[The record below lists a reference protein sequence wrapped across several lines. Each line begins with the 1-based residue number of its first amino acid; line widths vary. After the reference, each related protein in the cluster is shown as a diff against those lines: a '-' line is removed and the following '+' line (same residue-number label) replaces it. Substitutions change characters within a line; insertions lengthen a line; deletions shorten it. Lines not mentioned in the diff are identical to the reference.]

1 MTETASDT
9 RLAGHRCP
17 YSWKRDIMKIREMIG
32 KGSEDDGNDP
42 PSGGNPLLFWKAPER
57 NSEEDK
63 RIRRQL
69 TEPEKLNDADDADIK
84 QLYLLIRDESR
95 AEETR
100 RLLFKKIDKR
110 VGKMIKQ
117 DKGRSEFRHIRKL
130 GKILAIIGLIM
141 AIVFVIYY
149 RYIPKMWPTGPEE
162 LYWFLK
168 LNIEIIQEY
177 MPEVEF
183 GLQIFTVG
191 LILYIAARVA
201 IMIQDQRIKRRIVC
215 KAVSECL
222 DVSDVVRLSI
232 AAYGRSIHDIE
243 DFYPLKELCAEKKG

>member
-1 MTETASDT
+1 MKKLRTNNGDDKSASLSDLAFPQFMDRKPDPETEKRLRALISD
-9 RLAGHRCP
+9 
-17 YSWKRDIMKIREMIG
+17 
-32 KGSEDDGNDP
+32 
-42 PSGGNPLLFWKAPER
+42 PS
-57 NSEEDK
+57 
-63 RIRRQL
+63 
-69 TEPEKLNDADDADIK
+69 KLNDADDADIK

-141 AIVFVIYY
+141 AIAFDIRY
-149 RYIPKMWPTGPEE
+149 RYIPEMWPTSPED

-168 LNIEIIQEY
+168 LNISIIREY
-177 MPEVEF
+177 MPEVEL

-201 IMIQDQRIKRRIVC
+201 IMIQDRKMKRRIVC

-222 DVSDVVRLSI
+222 DVSDVVRLSV

>member
-1 MTETASDT
+1 
-9 RLAGHRCP
+9 
-17 YSWKRDIMKIREMIG
+17 MKIREMIG
-32 KGSEDDGNDP
+32 KGSEDGGNDP
-42 PSGGNPLLFWKAPER
+42 PSGRNPLLFWKAPER

-63 RIRRQL
+63 RIRKQL

-130 GKILAIIGLIM
+130 GKILAISGLLI
-141 AIVFVIYY
+141 AVVFLVSY
-149 RYIPKMWPTGPEE
+149 RYIPKTYPTSLGDLGP
-162 LYWFLK
+162 FLNRHIG
-168 LNIEIIQEY
+168 NIREY
-177 MPEVEF
+177 MPEVEL

-191 LILYIAARVA
+191 LVLYIAARVA
-201 IMIQDQRIKRRIVC
+201 IMIQDRKMKRRIVC

-222 DVSDVVRLSI
+222 DVSDVVRLSV